1 MTLVEEFKTKYE
13 EEKNFRKEKKE
24 QEQIAKD
31 DLAKKWVEAIENALR
46 KTVQEAL
53 ENRLN
58 PNLPSKISIESEIS
72 LIKNE
77 GWCIRIGKKD
87 EDRSYITLKSNCNY
101 LSKDEIFTAMDVYL
115 RKSGIKKEGKD
126 GTNVMWYYV
135 EFD

>member
-13 EEKNFRKEKKE
+13 EEKIFREGKKE

-31 DLAKKWVEAIENALR
+31 DLAKKWVEAIEDALR
-46 KTVQEAL
+46 KTIQEAL

-58 PNLPSKISIESEIS
+58 PNLPSKFSIESELR

-77 GWCIRIGKKD
+77 GWSIRIGKKD
-87 EDRSYITLKSNCNY
+87 EERSYITLKSDCNY
-101 LSKDEIFTAMDVYL
+101 LSKDEIFAAMDTYL
-115 RKSGIKKEGKD
+115 RKAGIKKEGKD